1 MQGRGNVA
9 PSGAVPLAGATL
21 SLTEKSDTKFEFSVA
36 AFIEDDGPR
45 TFLFRA
51 ESIEDRTDW

>member
-1 MQGRGNVA
+1 MRPWRARLYFMLRDLINSSA
-9 PSGAVPLAGATL
+9 
-21 SLTEKSDTKFEFSVA
+21 FSVA